1 MIELM
6 ESLYSHTTTVVA
18 QTPDDNFELTTG
30 GRQGW
35 SESPTLFNVFIDFII
50 RVFQMYRC
58 TSIDSK
64 FLQHDLALLFQE
76 TTNLIPRQTLF
87 QKIRNIDGSILS
99 QSETQLI
106 QLFCMAIKTT
116 TLALTSLSL
125 FQPSNT

>member
-1 MIELM
+1 M
-6 ESLYSHTTTVVA
+6 
-18 QTPDDNFELTTG
+18 
-30 GRQGW
+30 
-35 SESPTLFNVFIDFII
+35 

-58 TSIDSK
+58 TSIDTK

-99 QSETQLI
+99 QSEMQLT

-125 FQPSNT
+125 FQPWNI